1 MVFKR
6 PGNGR
11 DDQSGRSSNRAPKG
25 GDNAKKSFSSSRGK
39 TSNNSDRSDSKKR
52 YGSDAPSGSERRSS
66 SSADRKP
73 YAGRSDS
80 ENKSSFSGGSSD
92 KKSFTPKG
100 RPYTGR
106 PSGESSFGG
115 GFGEKKSFSPKS
127 KPYSGRPTGD
137 DRPPRSF
144 SKGEPSGEKRSYAP
158 KDNPYSGRSGS
169 DDRPP
174 KSFSKEGSDTKRP
187 YSKDKFSS
195 DRPSSDRP
203 RSNKFGDKPSGD
215 RPYSKDKFGAD
226 RSSDRPRSNKFGD
239 KPSGDRPKRDYDSKP
254 PRAGGFK
261 KNDADFIK
269 DKPYTRREKPTY
281 DKITVDRDAP
291 VKTLRSKK
299 PTQPK
304 DDGLIRL
311 NRYIANAGICSRR
324 KADELILAGVVAVNG
339 VVVAELGAK
348 IDPIKD
354 EIRYNGETLKREK
367 MVYVLLNKPKD
378 YITTTEDPQERRTVM
393 HLVEKASRERIYPI
407 GRLDRNTPGLLLMTN
422 DGELADKL
430 SHPRSQIT
438 KLYQVELNKSL
449 IQGDLNKIQFGLELE
464 DGPIKPDAVSYVAGA
479 SKREVGIQI
488 HSGKNRIVR
497 RIFEHLGYEVV
508 KLDRVVYAGLTKKDL
523 PRGRWRFLDEKEI
536 IQLKHL
542 IK

>member
-6 PGNGR
+6 PEKGR
-11 DDQSGRSSNRAPKG
+11 DGQSGRSSNRAPKG
-25 GDNAKKSFSSSRGK
+25 GDNAGKSFSGSREK
-39 TSNNSDRSDSKKR
+39 SSNNSDRSDSKKR
-52 YGSDAPSGSERRSS
+52 YGSDASSGHDRRPSS
-66 SSADRKP
+66 SSERKP
-73 YAGRSDS
+73 YAGRSDG
-80 ENKSSFSGGSSD
+80 ENKSSFSGGSSSD
-92 KKSFTPKG
+92 KKSFAPKV

-106 PSGESSFGG
+106 PSGDEKSSFGG
-115 GFGEKKSFSPKS
+115 GYGDKKSFSPKS

-144 SKGEPSGEKRSYAP
+144 GSGEGSGEKRSFAP
-158 KDNPYSGRSGS
+158 KGKSSYSGRPSN
-169 DDRPP
+169 DERPP
-174 KSFSKEGSDTKRP
+174 KSFSNNRT
-187 YSKDKFSS
+187 
-195 DRPSSDRP
+195 SSDRP
-203 RSNKFGDKPSGD
+203 RS
-215 RPYSKDKFGAD
+215 
-226 RSSDRPRSNKFGD
+226 SSKFGD
-239 KPSGDRPKRDYDSKP
+239 KPSGDRPKRDFDSRP
-254 PRAGGFK
+254 PREGGFK
-261 KNDADFIK
+261 KRDADFIK

-291 VKTLRSKK
+291 AKTLRPKK
-299 PTQPK
+299 APAKK

-324 KADELILAGVVAVNG
+324 KADELILAGVVSVNG
-339 VVVAELGAK
+339 EVVAELGAK

-407 GRLDRNTPGLLLMTN
+407 GRLDRNTTGLLLMTN

-449 IQGDLNKIQFGLELE
+449 TQGDLNKIQFGLELE
-464 DGPIKPDAVSYVAGA
+464 DGPIKPDVVSYVAGA